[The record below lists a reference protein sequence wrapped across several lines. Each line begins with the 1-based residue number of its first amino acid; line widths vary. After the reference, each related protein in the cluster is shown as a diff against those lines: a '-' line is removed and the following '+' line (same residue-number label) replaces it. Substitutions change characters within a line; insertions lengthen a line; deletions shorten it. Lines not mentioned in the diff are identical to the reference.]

1 MNADDT
7 RLPVRKTYKLF
18 IGGAFPRSESGR
30 SAPVRDPNGE
40 LLAYAVR
47 ASRKD
52 MRDAVQAA
60 RTALAKWSGSTAYL
74 RGQVLYRVAEMMEGR
89 APQLAGELEALGVPA
104 ADAAAEVAASID
116 RWVWYAGW
124 ADKIA
129 AVAGTVNPV
138 AGPYFDFTVPEPVG
152 VVGIVAPDAPAL
164 LGFVSLVAP
173 ALCAGNAVVVLA
185 SETNPLVAITLAEIL
200 ATSDLP
206 GGVVN
211 VLTGARDEVGPWL
224 AGHGDVDAIDVTGAS
239 PALAATLEATAADDV
254 KRVVRP
260 LGSSPAWFDGD
271 GESPYAVTATMEM
284 KTVWHPK
291 GA

>member
-1 MNADDT
+1 MST
-7 RLPVRKTYKLF
+7 PRLPVRKTYKLF

-30 SAPVRDPNGE
+30 T
-40 LLAYAVR
+40 YAVR
-47 ASRKD
+47 DAAGESVAWAVQASRKD
-52 MRDAVQAA
+52 LRDAVRAA
-60 RTALAKWSGSTAYL
+60 RGAQPKWAASTAYL

-89 APQLAGELEALGVPA
+89 AHQLVDELHVLGGREPDREVEAA
-104 ADAAAEVAASID
+104 ID

-129 AVAGTVNPV
+129 PIAGTVNPV

-152 VVGIVAPDAPAL
+152 VVGVVAPDEPPL

-185 SETNPLVAITLAEIL
+185 SERNPLAVITLAEIL

-206 GGVVN
+206 EGVVN
-211 VLTGARDEVGPWL
+211 VLTGSHAELGPWL
-224 AGHGDVDAIDVTGAS
+224 AGHGDVDAVDVTGA
-239 PALAATLEATAADDV
+239 PDELAATMEREAADDV
-254 KRVVRP
+254 KRVVNP
-260 LGSSPAWFDGD
+260 LSRTPEWWGST
-271 GESPYAVTATMEM
+271 GESPFAITATMEL

-291 GA
+291 GT

>member
-1 MNADDT
+1 
-7 RLPVRKTYKLF
+7 
-18 IGGAFPRSESGR
+18 
-30 SAPVRDPNGE
+30 VRDAEG
-40 LLAYAVR
+40 ATRAWAAQ

-52 MRDAVQAA
+52 LRDAVRAA
-60 RTALAKWSGSTAYL
+60 RAAQSGWARSTAYL
-74 RGQVLYRVAEMMEGR
+74 RGQVLYRVAERMEGR
-89 APQLAGELEALGVPA
+89 AAQLADELGAVGSAGVDPA
-104 ADAAAEVAASID
+104 VEVAVAID

-138 AGPYFDFTVPEPVG
+138 AGPYFDFTIPEPVG
-152 VVGIVAPDAPAL
+152 VVGVVAPDTPPL

-173 ALCAGNAVVVLA
+173 AVCAGNAVVALA
-185 SETNPLVAITLAEIL
+185 SETNPLVAITLGEIL

-206 GGVVN
+206 AGVVN
-211 VLTGARDEVGPWL
+211 VLTGFKAELGPWL
-224 AGHGDVDAIDVTGAS
+224 AGHGDVDTVDVTGA
-239 PALAATLEATAADDV
+239 PDDLAADMERAAADDV

-260 LGSSPAWFDGD
+260 LGRDVEWWDGT
-271 GESPYAVTATMEM
+271 GESPFAVTATMEL

>member
-1 MNADDT
+1 MTDS
-7 RLPVRKTYKLF
+7 RVPVRKTYKLF
-18 IGGAFPRSESGR
+18 VNGAFPRSESGR
-30 SAPVRDPNGE
+30 TFPVRDAEG
-40 LLAYAVR
+40 ATRAWAAQ

-52 MRDAVQAA
+52 LRDAVRAA
-60 RTALAKWSGSTAYL
+60 RAAQSGWARSTAYL

-89 APQLAGELEALGVPA
+89 AAQLADELGAVGSAGVDPA
-104 ADAAAEVAASID
+104 VEVAVAID

-138 AGPYFDFTVPEPVG
+138 AGPYFDFTIPEPVG
-152 VVGIVAPDAPAL
+152 VVGVVAPDTPPL

-173 ALCAGNAVVVLA
+173 AVCAGNAVVALA
-185 SETNPLVAITLAEIL
+185 SETNPLVAITLGEIL

-206 GGVVN
+206 AGVVN
-211 VLTGARDEVGPWL
+211 VLTGFKAELGPWL
-224 AGHGDVDAIDVTGAS
+224 AGHGDVDTVDVTGA
-239 PALAATLEATAADDV
+239 PDDLAADMERAAADDV

-260 LGSSPAWFDGD
+260 LGRDVEWWDGT
-271 GESPYAVTATMEM
+271 GESPFAVTATMEL

>member
-1 MNADDT
+1 MNND

-18 IGGAFPRSESGR
+18 INGAFPRSESGR
-30 SAPVRDPNGE
+30 TYPVRDAGGE
-40 LLAYAVR
+40 LLAWAVQ

-52 MRDAVQAA
+52 MRDAVRAA
-60 RTALAKWSGSTAYL
+60 RSAQPAWARSTAYL

-89 APQLAGELEALGVPA
+89 ATQLVDELQLLGARA
-104 ADAAAEVAASID
+104 ADAAAEVAAAID

-124 ADKIA
+124 SDKIA
-129 AVAGTVNPV
+129 PIAGSVNPV
-138 AGPYFDFTVPEPVG
+138 AGPYFDFTLPEPVG
-152 VVGIVAPDAPAL
+152 VVGVVAPDEPPL

-206 GGVVN
+206 GGTVN
-211 VLTGARDEVGPWL
+211 VLTGAKSEIGPWL
-224 AGHGDVDAIDVTGAS
+224 AAHGDVDTIDVTGA
-239 PALAATLEATAADDV
+239 PDDLATEMERAAADDV

-260 LGSSPAWFDGD
+260 LGRDVDWWNGT
-271 GESPYAVTATMEM
+271 GESPYAVTATMEL

-291 GA
+291 GG